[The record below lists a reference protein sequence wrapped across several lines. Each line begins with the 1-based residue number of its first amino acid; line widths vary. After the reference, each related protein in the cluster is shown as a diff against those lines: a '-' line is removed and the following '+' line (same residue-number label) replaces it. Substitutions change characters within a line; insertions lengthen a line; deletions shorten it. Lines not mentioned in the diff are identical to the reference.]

1 MSDFELIALGDLIQK
16 VKNWNPESSGQGFF
30 TYIDL
35 SAVDQDGKVIS
46 GSRSVSCE
54 EAPSRARQLVRV
66 GDVLVSTVRPNLN
79 AVAVVGE
86 ELEGATASTGFCV
99 LRPKLD
105 FLDVRYLFHWVRSPL
120 FIKDMVSQATGA
132 SYPAISDRIICASTI
147 PLFSL
152 VQQKRIAAIL
162 DKADA
167 LRAKRRKALEQLDA
181 LAQAIF
187 IEMFG
192 DPVLNPKGW
201 ETKRLGEL
209 GRVVTGN
216 TPSRSRADYYGGEVE
231 WIKSDNINSPS
242 YYLTEAVERLTQAGK
257 AVARVVPAGSV
268 LVTCIAGSPECI
280 GNAGLADREVA
291 FNQQINA
298 LVPERVESHFLYAH
312 FLFGKKL
319 VQRASTSG
327 MKGMVSKSKFEEI
340 EFIYPPHE
348 LQNEYSQKIRHIQ
361 KVRERCQQANAEL
374 DALFSS
380 LQHRA
385 FRGEL

>member
-1 MSDFELIALGDLIQK
+1 MSWPVVSLGEIFDIARGGSPRPIDAFITEEPDGVNWVMIGDASSGGKYISSTRKKIRKEGVSKSRMVYSGDFLLTNSMSFGRPYIMRTSGCIHDGWLVLKKKNASVDEEFFYHLLGSDLVYQEFSRRAAGATVKNLNIDLVQK
-16 VKNWNPESSGQGFF
+16 VEVFF
-30 TYIDL
+30 PPL
-35 SAVDQDGKVIS
+35 
-46 GSRSVSCE
+46 
-54 EAPSRARQLVRV
+54 
-66 GDVLVSTVRPNLN
+66 
-79 AVAVVGE
+79 GE
-86 ELEGATASTGFCV
+86 
-99 LRPKLD
+99 
-105 FLDVRYLFHWVRSPL
+105 
-120 FIKDMVSQATGA
+120 
-132 SYPAISDRIICASTI
+132 
-147 PLFSL
+147 
-152 VQQKRIAAIL
+152 QKRIAAIL

-167 LRAKRRKALEQLDA
+167 LRAKRRKALGQLDA

>member
-1 MSDFELIALGDLIQK
+1 MKTFRLDQCCRIVSGATPK
-16 VKNWNPESSGQGFF
+16 TSKNEYW
-30 TYIDL
+30 D
-35 SAVDQDGKVIS
+35 
-46 GSRSVSCE
+46 
-54 EAPSRARQLVRV
+54 
-66 GDVLVSTVRPNLN
+66 GDVLWVTPKDLN
-79 AVAVVGE
+79 SLEGIYISDTPRKLTISGLESCSAELLPANSVLLSSRAPIGYVAINSVPMATNQGFKSLVPDLDLLDARYLYFWLKEKRSYLEALGNGATFKEISKAVVSRVE
-86 ELEGATASTGFCV
+86 IELPS
-99 LRPKLD
+99 LD
-105 FLDVRYLFHWVRSPL
+105 FQIRAANILE
-120 FIKDMVSQATGA
+120 
-132 SYPAISDRIICASTI
+132 
-147 PLFSL
+147 L
-152 VQQKRIAAIL
+152 V
-162 DKADA
+162 DS
-167 LRAKRRKALEQLDA
+167 LRAKRRKALEQLNA